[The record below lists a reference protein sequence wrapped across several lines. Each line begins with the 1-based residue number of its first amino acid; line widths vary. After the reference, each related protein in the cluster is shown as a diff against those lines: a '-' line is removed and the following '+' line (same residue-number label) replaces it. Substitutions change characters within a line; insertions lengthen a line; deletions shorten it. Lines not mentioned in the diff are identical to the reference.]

1 MEPTLT
7 IALYWLLFGGTHLVL
22 ATGRL
27 RAWLVD
33 RLGAQGFVYAFSLV
47 AVITYGLLVHAY
59 AGLRFDGAAGLALAA
74 VPLARSVLYGISFA
88 GVTLAIAGVLV
99 FPASPMAPPGM
110 VRPGAVPPP
119 RGLARITRH
128 AFFAGIAM
136 MAAAHT
142 LLATR
147 LTGFVF
153 FAGTFLLVTIG
164 AWHQDRKLLR
174 RHGTP
179 YAEYL
184 ATTSGIPFAAILA
197 GRQRLVWRELPM
209 RGLVVSA
216 LLAAALRT
224 VHSSI
229 FAAGGMWMMAVIV
242 GGVALL
248 DVATRL
254 RGRRVAAAATPERA
268 RLLAFAAATL
278 VAYVGIAHEVV
289 GTRLYP
295 DGPALLGGPLG
306 WHAVGIAGIVAG
318 ALLIAGTLGVLTVP
332 LVPSALSI
340 AAVGGLF
347 VAWDA
352 VNGGFHFFAM
362 TLVIAG
368 SVLALAARRPKVMA
382 PARRAEGVRT

>member
-1 MEPTLT
+1 MDPVLT
-7 IALYWLLFGGTHLVL
+7 IALYWVLFGGTHLVL

-27 RAWLVD
+27 RARLVD

-47 AVITYGLLVHAY
+47 AVVTYGLLVHAY
-59 AGLRFDGAAGLALAA
+59 AGLRFDGAPGLALAA
-74 VPLARSVLYGISFA
+74 VPLARSILYGVSFA

-110 VRPGAVPPP
+110 VKPGAVRPP

-128 AFFAGIAM
+128 AFFAGTAM
-136 MAAAHT
+136 MAAAHA

-147 LTGFVF
+147 LTGVVF
-153 FAGTFLLVTIG
+153 FGGTFLLVTIG
-164 AWHQDRKLLR
+164 AWLQDRKLLR
-174 RHGTP
+174 RHGAP

-184 ATTSGIPFAAILA
+184 AATSYVPFAAIVA
-197 GRQRLVWRELPM
+197 GRQRLVWGELPV
-209 RGLVVSA
+209 RGFAISA
-216 LLAAALRT
+216 VFAAALRM

-229 FAAGGMWMMAVIV
+229 FAAGGAWMMGVIV
-242 GGVALL
+242 AGVVLL

-254 RGRRVAAAATPERA
+254 HARRPAAAAGPQRA
-268 RLLAFAAATL
+268 PLLAFAAATL

-340 AAVGGLF
+340 AVIGGLF

-352 VNGGFHFFAM
+352 LNGGFHFFAM

-368 SVLALAARRPKVMA
+368 SVLALAARRPRVMA
-382 PARRAEGVRT
+382 PARRPESVRT